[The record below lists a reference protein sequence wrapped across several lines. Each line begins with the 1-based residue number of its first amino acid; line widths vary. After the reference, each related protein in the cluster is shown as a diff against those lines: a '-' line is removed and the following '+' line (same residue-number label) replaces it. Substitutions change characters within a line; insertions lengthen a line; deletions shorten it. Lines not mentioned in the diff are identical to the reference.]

1 MLQLRDETYD
11 IISAKEKQTA
21 AHSKELQIM
30 KKIIEAI
37 RQRFSGRKS
46 LRWSMVKRLLFGWFF
61 PLFMLIF
68 IIVFFVSSNSHRQIK
83 QTIMT
88 SLEKSTQIMRLQLK
102 DCETA
107 SKNASY
113 IPTIAEAYKEYLEDN
128 EEGKENVFGKRAVG
142 FLEQQYA
149 WHDNCRT
156 AELIMLD
163 FPEEKYYVMN
173 NSLGGTYR
181 DIEFFYDVALDR
193 VLEAARA
200 LDTSTTLVGVEG
212 RVYMVRNLVT
222 SRFRPYAVLVLELNQ
237 LSLMEIYGG
246 IWGYENAAVYWNGRL
261 LMSGTKED
269 DEYLPADVIEA
280 LQGQEEL
287 HVSGGRWKP
296 AHVYR
301 RMKLYGGTVVAAVTI
316 DKQITHAEI
325 NTMEYLF
332 IILIL
337 FMIPLIIQMLR
348 FFYKKVSLP
357 LKQLITAA
365 NTVREGNLGTQI
377 ENEED
382 NEEFWQMKDSFN
394 HMSAQLKNQFDKI
407 YLEEVALRDA
417 KIMAMQSQ
425 INPHFLNNTLE
436 IINWEARLNGNYKV
450 SGMIE
455 ALSTMLGETM
465 NRKEEQFHSVA
476 EEMAYAD
483 AYLYIISQ
491 RFGAKFRC
499 TKKIDERLM
508 NIQVPRLIIQPIVE
522 NAVEHGMDITKQ
534 GRLEIRL
541 FEREDGYLCI
551 EVEDNGRLTEEDRK
565 RIDKLLAPDAK
576 VDKEKRVSLGI
587 RNVDQRLK
595 MIYGVDC
602 GLFITGNDREN
613 TVSTILLKIDVP
625 TEQ

>member
-1 MLQLRDETYD
+1 MEHGKKASVRVVF
-11 IISAKEKQTA
+11 SAVHA
-21 AHSKELQIM
+21 Y
-30 KKIIEAI
+30 
-37 RQRFSGRKS
+37 FYYC
-46 LRWSMVKRLLFGWFF
+46 
-61 PLFMLIF
+61 
-68 IIVFFVSSNSHRQIK
+68 FFVSVNSHRQVK

-88 SLEKSTQIMRLQLK
+88 SLEKSMQMMRMQLK

-113 IPTIAEAYKEYLEDN
+113 ISTIAEAYEDYLED
-128 EEGKENVFGKRAVG
+128 GLENTFKKTAED
-142 FLEQQYA
+142 FLRQQYA

-163 FPEEKYYVMN
+163 IPDENYYVMN
-173 NSLGGTYR
+173 NSNGGTYR
-181 DIEFFYDVALDR
+181 DIDFFYRTAKDRLLEVAQT
-193 VLEAARA
+193 
-200 LDTSTTLVGVEG
+200 LDTGTTLAGVEG
-212 RVYMVRNLVT
+212 RVYMVRNLMT
-222 SRFRPYAVLVLELNQ
+222 SKFQPYAVLALELDQ
-237 LSLMEIYGG
+237 QSLMESYAGM
-246 IWGYENAAVYWNGRL
+246 WGYESADLYWNGEL
-261 LMSGTKED
+261 LMAGQELG
-269 DEYLPADVIEA
+269 EPYLPENIVNAI
-280 LQGQEEL
+280 QNQEEL
-287 HVSGGRWKP
+287 YVSGGRWESIQ
-296 AHVYR
+296 VYR
-301 RMKLYGGTVVAAVTI
+301 RLKLYGGTMVAAVTI
-316 DKQITHAEI
+316 DKRITHAEM
-325 NTMEYLF
+325 NALESLF
-332 IILIL
+332 IVLIL
-337 FMIPLIIQMLR
+337 FMIPLVIQMLR
-348 FFYKKVSLP
+348 FFYKKVTLP
-357 LKQLITAA
+357 LRQLITAA
-365 NTVREGNLGTQI
+365 NAVREGNLGIQI

-382 NEEFWQMKDSFN
+382 NEEFWQVKDSFN
-394 HMSAQLKNQFDKI
+394 HMSTRLKNQFDKI

-417 KIMAMQSQ
+417 KIMALQSQ

-450 SGMIE
+450 SSMIE

-508 NIQVPRLIIQPIVE
+508 TVQVPRLIIQPIVE

-551 EVEDNGRLTEEDRK
+551 EVEDNGHLTEENRK
-565 RIDKLLAPDAK
+565 RIDKLLSPDAEL
-576 VDKEKRVSLGI
+576 DKEKRVSLGI

-595 MIYGVDC
+595 MIYGSDC
-602 GLFITGNDREN
+602 GLFISGNGKEH